1 MPHGRKAGCH
11 AVNEPE
17 DQAVIERL
25 SSMFRALGCAQLHDA
40 ARAHAKV
47 VDPAIVCRTPGWNA
61 AGPVF
66 PVSTA
71 NDMLPCLQA
80 LHHVPPGWVIFVSNT
95 TAESDALAGDIF
107 VSACKERLLG
117 GLIVRGAVR
126 DIDALQELKFPVF
139 SSCVTY
145 VSAKTARVPA
155 ATVPQTVTVGSC
167 TLRPGDWIFA
177 DADGVLALPQRYASA
192 VLRAAT
198 VLNETEQQLKAKLRA
213 GDTLGGLCGLD
224 DFLAGNAP
232 LRFEV

>member
-1 MPHGRKAGCH
+1 MTGQA
-11 AVNEPE
+11 
-17 DQAVIERL
+17 DQAVIARL
-25 SSMFRALGCAQLHDA
+25 SSMFRALGCAQLHDV
-40 ARAHAKV
+40 ARAYAQI
-47 VDPAIVCRTPGWNA
+47 VDPAIRCRTPGQSA

-80 LHHVPPGWVIFVSNT
+80 LHHAPPGWVIFVSNT
-95 TAESDALAGDIF
+95 TADSDALAGDIF
-107 VSACKERLLG
+107 VTACKERRLG

-126 DIDALQELKFPVF
+126 DIDALQELEFPVF

-155 ATVPQTVTVGSC
+155 VTVPETLTIGSC

-177 DADGVLALPQRYASA
+177 DADGVLALPDRYASA

-198 VLNETEQQLKAKLRA
+198 VLNEAEHQLKDRLRA
-213 GDTLGGLCGLD
+213 GETLGDLCGLD
-224 DFLAGNAP
+224 DFLAGHGP